1 MNKEQQIE
9 EMAKMI
15 DKTIIEEASIT
26 TKYADYIA
34 LTFEDKDRIVQNL
47 AEALYNAG
55 YRKVLFDT
63 GNGKAVDVAQYAPWE
78 LIEGYTE
85 REVEKARKETAG
97 KIISAMKTMIINRR
111 ADERS
116 GLNSI
121 YTTYSPER
129 LFDDILDYVRIAM
142 GVEVEK

>member
-1 MNKEQQIE
+1 MNKEIKR
-9 EMAKMI
+9 MT
-15 DKTIIEEASIT
+15 TIIGNVKPFYVETI
-26 TKYADYIA
+26 
-34 LTFEDKDRIVQNL
+34 

-55 YRKVLFDT
+55 YRKVLLDT
-63 GNGKAVDVAQYAPWE
+63 EDGNVVDCVQYAPWQ

-85 REVEKARKETAG
+85 REIEKVRKETAK

-116 GLNSI
+116 GLNLI

-129 LFDDILDYVRIAM
+129 LFDGILDYVRIAM
-142 GVEVEK
+142 GVEVE